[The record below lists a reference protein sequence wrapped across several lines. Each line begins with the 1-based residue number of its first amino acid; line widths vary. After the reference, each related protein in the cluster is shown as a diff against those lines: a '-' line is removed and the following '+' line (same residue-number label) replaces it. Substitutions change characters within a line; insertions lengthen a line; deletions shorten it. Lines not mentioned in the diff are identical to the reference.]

1 MMALHWV
8 GAGVKV
14 LWGQVHRVGEAGDW
28 TGLLGVV
35 VVNLLHLDS
44 VVLCLGPQ
52 VCPGNRQRRSNIE
65 LEDQKCLE
73 HLSGQERQVAPRARK
88 QPMLRMK
95 GVWFLAQVEMKMDW
109 LGPMSGMSQESQVL
123 AVEYI
128 MVESYCHADPPDLHI
143 PVAVLLHQL
152 VPEVVEG
159 CPGLLVRRLHRL
171 LQAHSHD
178 AVALE
183 VELVTKVHELFTI
196 TLRGSSTG

>member
-1 MMALHWV
+1 MMTLHWV

-35 VVNLLHLDS
+35 VVHLLHLDS
-44 VVLCLGPQ
+44 VVLCLRPQ
-52 VCPGNRQRRSNIE
+52 VCPDNRRKIKHRTGR
-65 LEDQKCLE
+65 LEVFASSSQKCLE

-128 MVESYCHADPPDLHI
+128 YNV
-143 PVAVLLHQL
+143 
-152 VPEVVEG
+152 
-159 CPGLLVRRLHRL
+159 
-171 LQAHSHD
+171 
-178 AVALE
+178 
-183 VELVTKVHELFTI
+183 
-196 TLRGSSTG
+196 

>member
-1 MMALHWV
+1 MMALHRV

-14 LWGQVHRVGEAGDW
+14 LWGQVHRVGEAGDG

-35 VVNLLHLDS
+35 VVHLLHLDS
-44 VVLCLGPQ
+44 VVLCLRPQ
-52 VCPGNRQRRSNIE
+52 VCPEGQTSSE
-65 LEDQKCLE
+65 LEDQKCLV

-123 AVEYI
+123 AMKYV
-128 MVESYCHADPPDLHI
+128 MVESYFCADQPDLHI

-152 VPEVVEG
+152 VSEVVEG

-171 LQAHSHD
+171 LQADPHN

-183 VELVTKVHELFTI
+183 VELEIKVN
-196 TLRGSSTG
+196 SY